1 MMFHLEHIEPC
12 PGNPMS
18 LFDFYIMVD
27 WSGAMRRRGMRADTI
42 WTAYGGIEAE
52 NPKTDSP
59 FSRTEAIHLIHSL
72 LDEQSRK
79 MLRVL
84 LCFDF
89 AFGFP
94 RDFSAALQTATGK
107 TDAALPWLATWQYLS
122 DAIKDDVGTVLHR
135 KPTNRSNRFDVANTI
150 NSLLSLS
157 PEAPGPFWCAS
168 PEAAYSYIPQNRPH
182 QPFQT
187 GQGFSIQPLRFTDQR
202 ARSGTPFRLFGTA
215 SVGSQS
221 LTGIPRLNNLRF
233 DSMFATRSAIWPF
246 ETGWATKAIWLPD
259 HVSILHAEIYPSV
272 REPSADLI
280 KDRGQVRSM
289 WEWARDLDRR
299 ELLWFEFARPTE
311 IDPGSPED
319 IAIQLT
325 EGWILGSSPTV
336 RRH

>member
-1 MMFHLEHIEPC
+1 
-12 PGNPMS
+12 
-18 LFDFYIMVD
+18 MVD

-89 AFGFP
+89 AYGFP
-94 RDFSAALQTATGK
+94 RDFSAALQAATGK
-107 TDAALPWLATWQYLS
+107 TDAALPWLAAWQYLS
-122 DAIKDDVGTVLHR
+122 EAIKDDVGSVLHR

-187 GQGFSIQPLRFTDQR
+187 GQGFSIHPC
-202 ARSGTPFRLFGTA
+202 G
-215 SVGSQS
+215 
-221 LTGIPRLNNLRF
+221 
-233 DSMFATRSAIWPF
+233 
-246 ETGWATKAIWLPD
+246 
-259 HVSILHAEIYPSV
+259 
-272 REPSADLI
+272 
-280 KDRGQVRSM
+280 
-289 WEWARDLDRR
+289 
-299 ELLWFEFARPTE
+299 
-311 IDPGSPED
+311 
-319 IAIQLT
+319 
-325 EGWILGSSPTV
+325 
-336 RRH
+336 

>member
-1 MMFHLEHIEPC
+1 
-12 PGNPMS
+12 MS

-94 RDFSAALQTATGK
+94 RDFSAALQTAPGK

-135 KPTNRSNRFDVANTI
+135 KPNNRSNRFDVANTI
-150 NSLLSLS
+150 KSLLSLS

-168 PEAAYSYIPQNRPH
+168 PEAAYSYIPQSRPQ

-187 GQGFSIQPLRFTDQR
+187 GQGFLIQPLRLTDQR
-202 ARSGTPFRLFGTA
+202 ARSGTPFRLYGTA
-215 SVGSQS
+215 SVGSQT
-221 LTGIPRLNNLRF
+221 LTGIPRLHELRF
-233 DSMFATRSAIWPF
+233 TREFAQRSVIWPF
-246 ETGWATKAIWLPD
+246 ETGWATKAKWLREG
-259 HVSILHAEIYPSV
+259 VLIVHAEIFPSL
-272 REPSADLI
+272 REPLADAI

-289 WEWARDLDRR
+289 WEWACELDRQ
-299 ELLWFEFARPTE
+299 ELLW
-311 IDPGSPED
+311 
-319 IAIQLT
+319 
-325 EGWILGSSPTV
+325 
-336 RRH
+336 

>member
-1 MMFHLEHIEPC
+1 
-12 PGNPMS
+12 
-18 LFDFYIMVD
+18 
-27 WSGAMRRRGMRADTI
+27 
-42 WTAYGGIEAE
+42 
-52 NPKTDSP
+52 
-59 FSRTEAIHLIHSL
+59 
-72 LDEQSRK
+72 

-168 PEAAYSYIPQNRPH
+168 PEAAYSYIPQSRPQ

-187 GQGFSIQPLRFTDQR
+187 GQGFSIQPLRLTDQR

-289 WEWARDLDRR
+289 WERARDLDRQ